1 MLRTNLN
8 EMLIFMAVV
17 DAASFVA
24 GGQTMGLTRS
34 AAGKAVTR
42 LEDNLGVRLLNRT
55 TRTLSLT
62 DEGRALYDQGLQ
74 ILAAVDTAQNSIGQ
88 PSGTPRGLL
97 RLTLPDA
104 FGRRVVLP
112 LLDTYL
118 KTWPDVQV
126 EVSFSDRMADIIE
139 DGFDLAIRIG
149 GEHADRQLV
158 SRVIA
163 RYQAVLCASPAYV
176 AERGLPR
183 DTDALVQHDCLY
195 FSSRTRKL
203 SWRFRDKQGEWFKA
217 PGRSRVRLDSG
228 EALRDAAVAGM
239 GIAQLP
245 DFVIADDLAS
255 GRLVAILPELDAG
268 DVEIMAMYPSKRYL
282 EPRVRRF
289 IDLLAEHLPG

>member
-17 DAASFVA
+17 DGASFVA
-24 GGQTMGLTRS
+24 GGQAMGLTRS
-34 AAGKAVTR
+34 AAGKAVMR
-42 LEDNLGVRLLNRT
+42 LEDSLGVRLLNRT

-104 FGRRVVLP
+104 FGRRVILP
-112 LLDTYL
+112 LLTTYL
-118 KTWPDVQV
+118 KAWPEVQV
-126 EVSFSDRMADIIE
+126 EASFTDRMADIVE

-149 GEHADRQLV
+149 GEHADRQLI
-158 SRVIA
+158 SRVVA
-163 RYQAVLCASPAYV
+163 RYRALLCASPTYL
-176 AERGLPR
+176 AEHGTPR
-183 DTDALVQHDCLY
+183 DTDALAHHDCLY
-195 FSSRTRKL
+195 FSSRTRKQ
-203 SWRFRDKQGEWFKA
+203 SWRFRDEHGEWLKA
-217 PGRSRVRLDSG
+217 PGRSRLRLDSG

-239 GIAQLP
+239 GIALLP
-245 DFVIADDLAS
+245 DFLIADDLAN
-255 GRLVAILPELDAG
+255 GLLLPVLPDLNAG
-268 DVEIMAMYPSKRYL
+268 NVEIMAMYPSKRYL

-289 IDLLAEHLPG
+289 IDLLAEQLPD